1 MAEKN
6 KSKTVQ
12 IMNRKAH
19 HEYSISDTFEAGI
32 VLSGCEV
39 KSIRGGAASIAES
52 FCKIINGEVFIIG
65 MHVAPYEQGNRSN
78 LDPLRVR
85 KLLLSKME
93 IHKLERKIN
102 EKGFTIVP
110 MKIYFTRGY
119 AKMMVGVGEGKKL
132 WDKRESIAQKDSNR
146 EKERALSS
154 RNKNYD

>member
-119 AKMMVGVGEGKKL
+119 AKIMVGIGEGKKL

>member
-39 KSIRGGAASIAES
+39 KSIRAGAASIAES

-93 IHKLERKIN
+93 IHKLEKKIN

-119 AKMMVGVGEGKKL
+119 AKIMVGVGEGKKL